1 MTGTQPAIE
10 AGGNAKEW
18 RLNVPLRECERDR
31 RMPVRREGEG
41 APVVASAGEMA
52 AAGRRQCEPLR
63 TECASPVAPRLASL
77 SLRSRSSEW
86 SPEAG
91 RGGSLRPSADLRRP
105 DRGRL
110 VLESK
115 ARPRNPWQGFARKGP

>member
-52 AAGRRQCEPLR
+52 AAGRRQCAPLR
-63 TECASPVAPRLASL
+63 TECASPVGSPPRLSFASVAF
-77 SLRSRSSEW
+77 LRV
-86 SPEAG
+86 EAG
-91 RGGSLRPSADLRRP
+91 GGERRQSAAFCRP
-105 DRGRL
+105 
-110 VLESK
+110 ETT
-115 ARPRNPWQGFARKGP
+115 